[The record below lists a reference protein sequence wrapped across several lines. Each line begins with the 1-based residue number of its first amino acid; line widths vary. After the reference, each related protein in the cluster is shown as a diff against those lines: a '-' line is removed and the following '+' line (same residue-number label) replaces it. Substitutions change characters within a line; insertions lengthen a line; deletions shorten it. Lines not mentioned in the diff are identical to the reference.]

1 MLDII
6 IIIAAILSFYVGYRR
21 GFIAQLINLVGL
33 YLAILLA
40 PVLAEPVGSIFFG
53 NEYLAY
59 VAGFFVVLAVAM
71 LLMWFISPI
80 VSKLL
85 FWNPFKGLDAI
96 LGGVLNLVVTI
107 IVASSLFAAFDYA
120 NINTSKLNE
129 EKIVEHVINNA
140 SSADNNA
147 SSADIKS
154 NALALAN
161 GDIKTLRK
169 FFKPRFVEYETLES
183 SALFDP
189 LAGLGRAITPSLGG
203 FKDQVRDEAKGAIN
217 EQIFY
222 N

>member
-40 PVLAEPVGSIFFG
+40 PVLAEPVGSIFFD

-120 NINTSKLNE
+120 NINTSKPNA
-129 EKIVEHVINNA
+129 EKIGEHIYSCA
-140 SSADNNA
+140 SEKETAADL
-147 SSADIKS
+147 KS
-154 NALALAN
+154 DALALAN
-161 GDIKTLRK
+161 GDIKTLRTY
-169 FFKPRFVEYETLES
+169 FRPRFVEYKTLES

-189 LAGLGRAITPSLGG
+189 LAGLGRAITPSLGS
-203 FKDQVRDEAKGAIN
+203 FKNKVRDEAKENIDAKYGICN
-217 EQIFY
+217 
-222 N
+222 

>member
-40 PVLAEPVGSIFFG
+40 PVLAEPVGSIFFD

-96 LGGVLNLVVTI
+96 LGGVLNLVVAI

-140 SSADNNA
+140 SNNA

-154 NALALAN
+154 DALALAN

-217 EQIFY
+217 ERF

>member
-140 SSADNNA
+140 SNNA
-147 SSADIKS
+147 SSADLKS
-154 NALALAN
+154 DALVLAN

-217 EQIFY
+217 ERF

>member
-6 IIIAAILSFYVGYRR
+6 IIIAALLSFYVGYRR

-107 IVASSLFAAFDYA
+107 IVVSSLFAAFDYA
-120 NINTSKLNE
+120 NINTSKPNV
-129 EKIVEHVINNA
+129 EKIGEHVVNNA
-140 SSADNNA
+140 SSADL
-147 SSADIKS
+147 KS
-154 NALALAN
+154 DALALAN

-217 EQIFY
+217 EQIFF

>member
-6 IIIAAILSFYVGYRR
+6 IIIAALLSFYVGYRR

-120 NINTSKLNE
+120 NINTSKPNV
-129 EKIVEHVINNA
+129 EKIGEHVINNA
-140 SSADNNA
+140 PSVDP
-147 SSADIKS
+147 KS
-154 NALALAN
+154 DALALAN

-217 EQIFY
+217 EQIFF